1 MYQTTIPGQPDY
13 GILKSLRSEQI
24 FISILHKKK
33 SLRALFAYADEDRN
47 RLFFVLAKL
56 WYSKN
61 RIMEGFSEN
70 AFS

>member
-1 MYQTTIPGQPDY
+1 MHQRTLPGQSDH
-13 GILKSLRSEQI
+13 GILKAVGLEQI

-56 WYSKN
+56 WYSKD